1 MAHFSPHARGRAR
14 RRNAGEMNGL
24 EQEFFNQL
32 ELRRLAGEFTHV
44 FYEGFTFKLG
54 PDLRYTPDF
63 MVLET
68 EGGFIS
74 FYETKGFFRDDSRV
88 KIIAA
93 SQMFPFFTFYLARK
107 VRGAWTVEEV

>member
-1 MAHFSPHARGRAR
+1 
-14 RRNAGEMNGL
+14 MNGL
-24 EQEFFNQL
+24 EREFFNTL
-32 ELRRLAGEFTHV
+32 ELRRHAGEFTHV
-44 FYEGFTFKLG
+44 FFEQMTFKLG

-63 MVLET
+63 MVQVT

-93 SQMFPFFTFYLARK
+93 AQMFPFFTFYLARK
-107 VRGAWTVEEV
+107 VRGAWSVEEV